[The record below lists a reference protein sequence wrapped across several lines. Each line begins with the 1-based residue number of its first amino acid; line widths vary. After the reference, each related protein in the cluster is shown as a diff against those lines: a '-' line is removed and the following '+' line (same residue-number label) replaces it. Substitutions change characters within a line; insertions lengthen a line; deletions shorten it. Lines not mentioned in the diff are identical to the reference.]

1 MTNRTNL
8 LHALADLEA
17 RGLIAHQDAIH
28 ADGGN
33 ATTIYYLRGPGQGG
47 GALVAPPLYARTPGG
62 VPPAHPHSHQANPAK
77 AGSRRS

>member
-1 MTNRTNL
+1 VTNRTNL

-47 GALVAPPLYARTPGG
+47 VR
-62 VPPAHPHSHQANPAK
+62 
-77 AGSRRS
+77 

>member
-1 MTNRTNL
+1 VTNRTNL

-47 GALVAPPLYARTPGG
+47 GALVAP
-62 VPPAHPHSHQANPAK
+62 HSHQAK
-77 AGSRRS
+77 K